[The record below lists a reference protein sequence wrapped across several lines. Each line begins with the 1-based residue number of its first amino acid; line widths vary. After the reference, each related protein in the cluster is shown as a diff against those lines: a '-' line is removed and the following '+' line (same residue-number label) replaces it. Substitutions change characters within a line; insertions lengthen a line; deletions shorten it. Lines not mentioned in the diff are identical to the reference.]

1 MGLLDI
7 IRNLFSNN
15 KTDTRIIVKK
25 LIKNYGD
32 PEQLEIALYT
42 SNRTPLPDQD
52 IYIQINRRVYKRKTD
67 NNGIARLN
75 INLER
80 GEYDAFIDFM
90 ETDEYNGSNGYC
102 QIIIKDN
109 TILAGNDITK
119 TASETTN
126 YTAKL
131 TDSKNNNIT
140 NEPID
145 ITINGITYSRKT
157 NNNGEINLPIRL
169 STGEYKINTNYQ
181 GNKIF
186 NASHTSNTV
195 KVVDDPEPEPPEPV
209 ELHDYITEQGAGKL
223 GQRTGYSCGPHS
235 LMQCIYRLTGIE
247 LSESTLMSV
256 CGTTTDGTGHSG
268 LETGLAWFNREYG
281 YNLKMQWFNFSEIG
295 FDGLQEAYNNGAVFL
310 HLLYRN
316 TWGHYEIPYTS
327 STDPNTILNSLG
339 DSCGGGYCGYIEYRS
354 KSTQR
359 SYINGISQKSVCIIT
374 RG

>member
-67 NNGIARLN
+67 KDGIARLN

-90 ETDEYNGSNGYC
+90 ETETYNSSNGYC
-102 QIIIKDN
+102 EIIVKDN
-109 TILAGNDITK
+109 TILKGNDITK
-119 TASETTN
+119 TASETVN
-126 YTAKL
+126 YTARL

-145 ITINGITYSRKT
+145 ITVNGITYSRKT
-157 NNNGEINLPIRL
+157 NNNGEVNLPIRL
-169 STGEYKINTNYQ
+169 GTGEYKINTNYQ
-181 GNKIF
+181 GNNIF

-209 ELHDYITEQGAGKL
+209 ELHDYITEQGSGRL
-223 GQRTGYSCGPHS
+223 GQICGWSCGPHS

-256 CGTTTDGTGHSG
+256 CGTTTDGTGHFG

-281 YNLKMQWFNFSEIG
+281 YNLKMEWFNFSEIG
-295 FDGLQEAYNNGAVFL
+295 FDGLQEAYNNGAVFCQ
-310 HLLYRN
+310 LLYRDQ
-316 TWGHYEIPYTS
+316 WGHYEVPLTS
-327 STDPNTILNSLG
+327 ISDPMRILNSLG
-339 DSCGGGYCGYIEYRS
+339 DSCGGGYCGYIESRS
-354 KSTQR
+354 QSTQR
-359 SYINGISQKSVCIIT
+359 RYIGGISQKSVCIIT
-374 RG
+374 R